1 LIPLEKGSKQQS
13 SMINES
19 TVINK
24 TTNMFSKTLAN
35 CSVILNRIDITKH
48 VNRTNES
55 INEETEEATNVENK
69 NSTRNSLSSTDDG

>member
-1 LIPLEKGSKQQS
+1 
-13 SMINES
+13 MINES

>member
-1 LIPLEKGSKQQS
+1 
-13 SMINES
+13 MINET

-48 VNRTNES
+48 LNRTNETT
-55 INEETEEATNVENK
+55 NEETEEATIVENK
-69 NSTRNSLSSTDDG
+69 NSTQNSLSSTDDG